1 MASHEPFNSK
11 KTTQLFPILRFTRC
25 ERRRKRCQQRCRP
38 EGCRRDHQ
46 GYVCVLLPLGLGL
59 FLTLYSF
66 SLLFDFLDT
75 AGGKGV
81 VNTASVADGA
91 AVIQT
96 ALDVFGGI
104 TILINNAGILRSVSN
119 QESRATNL
127 TSICRL
133 QGQEVC
139 EQRNTIAN

>member
-1 MASHEPFNSK
+1 MIGVGALSH
-11 KTTQLFPILRFTRC
+11 I
-25 ERRRKRCQQRCRP
+25 
-38 EGCRRDHQ
+38 
-46 GYVCVLLPLGLGL
+46 VL
-59 FLTLYSF
+59 F
-66 SLLFDFLDT
+66 SLIFDFLDT
-75 AGGKGV
+75 AGGKAV

-127 TSICRL
+127 TSICRF

-139 EQRNTIAN
+139 EQ